1 MRVFL
6 TEFFFILSLLIV
18 INWCVMLVAASLI
31 NLRAKIMKK
40 IAEKEKKTDS
50 LEMKT
55 FLV

>member
-1 MRVFL
+1 
-6 TEFFFILSLLIV
+6 
-18 INWCVMLVAASLI
+18 MLVAASLI

-40 IAEKEKKTDS
+40 NSRKEKKTDS